1 MTKLYLMIQDLRFQR
16 TWSRKKSRTPSRTA
30 MQPLQWERVQKINPM
45 ITSKRICQTLRNQG
59 PPFLSPIKY
68 SVEFVS
74 LTRISYSL
82 SCRNEPNGFTTG
94 VTFTHGRR
102 APLASPY

>member
-1 MTKLYLMIQDLRFQR
+1 MWIRLLVCLQIKKSNPNDSNAADKMTKLYLMIQDLRFQR

-59 PPFLSPIKY
+59 PPF
-68 SVEFVS
+68 
-74 LTRISYSL
+74 
-82 SCRNEPNGFTTG
+82 
-94 VTFTHGRR
+94 
-102 APLASPY
+102 